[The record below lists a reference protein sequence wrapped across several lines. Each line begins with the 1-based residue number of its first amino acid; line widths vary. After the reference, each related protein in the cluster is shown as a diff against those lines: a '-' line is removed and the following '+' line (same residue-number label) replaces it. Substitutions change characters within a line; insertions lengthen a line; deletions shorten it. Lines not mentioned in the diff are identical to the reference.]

1 MAIAETLPAVCWAE
15 RSTCGRGGTEGG
27 PIVAQA
33 LHRVSVVAQPVARGV
48 GQQFRQMFSGDNPGP
63 ITLRDAPMLD
73 PALLR
78 NQPADLAARLKA
90 TRGYDLNVA
99 DLLLLETERKQI
111 QVRTQELQ
119 NLRNTKSK
127 QIGMLKAKGE
137 DVSAVMAEVAAFGDE
152 LKQCE
157 IDLADRL
164 AKIEA
169 IAAGIPN
176 LPHESVPQGN
186 DEHDNVEQHRWG
198 TPRAFDFEVKDHV
211 ELGARHG
218 WLDGETAAKLS
229 GARFTVLRGQLARLH
244 RALAQFMLDLH
255 TGEHGYEETNVPL
268 LVNADALFGTGNL
281 PKFEED
287 LFATAGTSLTEGGLY
302 HLNQMVDIIQ
312 AADGGAIDG
321 SVFGALAEVVR
332 DTKDRYLIPT
342 SEVPLTNIVRD
353 EILDA
358 ERLPLRM
365 TAHSMCFR
373 AEAGSAGR
381 DTRGMIRQHQFEK
394 VELVSIAKP
403 EESDAEHERMTHAAE
418 TVLEKLGLPYRKVL
432 LCTGDMGFA
441 AQKTYD
447 LEVWLPSQNT
457 YREISSCSNCG
468 DFQARRM
475 QARWR
480 NPATGKPELVHTLN
494 GSGVAVGRALIAVM
508 ENYQNADGSITVP
521 EVLRAYM
528 GGVSAIA

>member
-1 MAIAETLPAVCWAE
+1 
-15 RSTCGRGGTEGG
+15 
-27 PIVAQA
+27 
-33 LHRVSVVAQPVARGV
+33 
-48 GQQFRQMFSGDNPGP
+48 
-63 ITLRDAPMLD
+63 MLD
-73 PALLR
+73 PILLR
-78 NQPADLAARLKA
+78 NQPDVLAARLKE
-90 TRGYDLNVA
+90 TRGYDL
-99 DLLLLETERKQI
+99 DIEPLQQWESERKQLQI
-111 QVRTQELQ
+111 RTQELQ

-152 LKQCE
+152 LKTSE
-157 IDLADRL
+157 ARLDDIKDAIDS
-164 AKIEA
+164 

-176 LPHESVPQGN
+176 LPDESVPLGK
-186 DEHDNVEQHRWG
+186 DEHDNIEQHRWG
-198 TPRAFDFEVKDHV
+198 TPRVFDFEIKDHV
-211 ELGARHG
+211 ELGARNG

-229 GARFTVLRGQLARLH
+229 GARFTVLRGQLARMH

-255 TGEHGYEETNVPL
+255 TDTHGYEETNVPL
-268 LVNADALFGTGNL
+268 MVNAESLRGTGQL

-287 LFATAGTSLTEGGLY
+287 LFSTVEVKPAVGDKFAQERSINQAFDVMRLTESFQSGIGLY
-302 HLNQMVDIIQ
+302 ENL
-312 AADGGAIDG
+312 
-321 SVFGALAEVVR
+321 
-332 DTKDRYLIPT
+332 KDFVKSNVQYYLIPT

-353 EILDA
+353 EIVEA
-358 ERLPLRM
+358 EKLPLRM

-381 DTRGMIRQHQFEK
+381 DTRGFIRQHQFEK

-403 EESDAEHERMTHAAE
+403 EESDAEHERMTRCAE
-418 TVLEKLGLPYRKVL
+418 TVLEKLGLTYRKVL
-432 LCTGDMGFA
+432 LCTGDMGFSA
-441 AQKTYD
+441 RKTYD
-447 LEVWLPSQNT
+447 LEVWLPAQNT

-494 GSGVAVGRALIAVM
+494 GSGVAVGRALVAVM

-521 EVLRAYM
+521 EVLRGYM
-528 GGVSAIA
+528 GGLERIA

>member
-1 MAIAETLPAVCWAE
+1 
-15 RSTCGRGGTEGG
+15 
-27 PIVAQA
+27 
-33 LHRVSVVAQPVARGV
+33 
-48 GQQFRQMFSGDNPGP
+48 
-63 ITLRDAPMLD
+63 MLD
-73 PALLR
+73 PVLLR
-78 NQPADLAARLKA
+78 NHAADLAARLRDS
-90 TRGYDLNVA
+90 RGFDLDVA
-99 DLLLLETERKQI
+99 RLEALEADRKQL

-119 NLRNTKSK
+119 NLRNTRSK
-127 QIGMLKAKGE
+127 QIGMLKARGE
-137 DVSAVMAEVAAFGDE
+137 DVAAVMAEVAGFGDE
-152 LKQCE
+152 LKASELRLDE
-157 IDLADRL
+157 IRAE
-164 AKIEA
+164 IEA

-176 LPHESVPQGN
+176 LPDASVPAGS
-186 DEHDNVEQHRWG
+186 DESGNVEQHRWG

-211 ELGARHG
+211 ALGERHG

-229 GARFTVLRGQLARLH
+229 GSRFTVLRGQLARLH

-255 TGEHGYEETNVPL
+255 AGEHGYEETNVPVI
-268 LVNADALFGTGNL
+268 VNADSMRGTGQL

-287 LFATAGTSLTEGGLY
+287 LFSTRMGEHT
-302 HLNQMVDIIQ
+302 
-312 AADGGAIDG
+312 
-321 SVFGALAEVVR
+321 
-332 DTKDRYLIPT
+332 RYLIPT

-373 AEAGSAGR
+373 AEAGAAGR

-394 VELVSIAKP
+394 VELVSIARP
-403 EESDAEHERMTHAAE
+403 DASDAEHERMTRCAE
-418 TVLEKLGLPYRKVL
+418 AVLEKLGLPYRRML
-432 LCTGDMGFA
+432 LCAGDMGFGA
-441 AQKTYD
+441 TKTFD
-447 LEVWLPSQNT
+447 LEVWLPSQGT

-508 ENYQNADGSITVP
+508 ENYQQADGSIEVP
-521 EVLRAYM
+521 AALRPYM
-528 GGVSAIA
+528 GGAERIA